1 MQTFGV
7 GMVGYG
13 FMGKVHTYAYQ
24 SLPMIY
30 DPAPAK
36 IKLIGVA
43 TASEASGEKAI
54 DQAGYEFATR
64 DYRDLLARD
73 DIHLINVCVPN
84 NMHRDVVID
93 ALNAGKHVYCDKP
106 LALNLREAEEMWAV
120 ARNAKTI
127 HQMTFNYRFIPAMLR
142 AKQLMEQGFCGRVFQ
157 YRVCY
162 LHSSYIDPK
171 RPFTWRM
178 DKSKGGGGASADLGS
193 HVIDLV
199 RYLLGDFEAVFAT
212 GETFIKERPAAP
224 GSSERRQV
232 DVDDVFWMQCRMQSG
247 ALGTIESSRL
257 STGACD
263 EIRLEIHG
271 ELGAIRFN
279 SMDPNWLDVYD
290 VQLPG
295 GDYGGDRGFKRI
307 ECVQQYPKPAAIPGS
322 KNSVGWTRY
331 HIASM
336 YDFVRNV
343 SDGRQG
349 SPSILDGLRVQQV
362 LGAAYRSSERISW
375 KKLGCDAGN

>member
-30 DPAPAK
+30 DSAPAK
-36 IKLIGVA
+36 IKLVGVA
-43 TASEASGEKAI
+43 TASEASGEKAL

-64 DYRDLLARD
+64 DYHDLLARD
-73 DIHLINVCVPN
+73 DIHLINVCAPN
-84 NMHRDVVID
+84 NLHRDVVID
-93 ALNAGKHVYCDKP
+93 ALKAGKHVYCDKP
-106 LALNLREAEEMWAV
+106 LALNLAEAEEMWDV
-120 ARNAKTI
+120 AKNASTI

-142 AKQLMEQGFCGRVFQ
+142 AKQLVDDGFCGRVYQ

-162 LHSSYIDPK
+162 LHSSYIDPN
-171 RPFTWRM
+171 RPVTWRM
-178 DKSKGGGGASADLGS
+178 DKAKGGGGASADLGS

-199 RYLLGDFEAVFAT
+199 RYLLGDFESVFAT
-212 GETFIKERPAAP
+212 METFIKERPAKA
-224 GSSERRQV
+224 GSSERTPV
-232 DVDDVFWMQCRMQSG
+232 DVDDIFWMQSRMASG
-247 ALGTIESSRL
+247 AFGTIEASRL

-271 ELGAIRFN
+271 EHGAIRFN

-290 VQLPG
+290 ARLPG

-307 ECVQQYPKPAAIPGS
+307 ECAQQYPKPSAIPGP
-322 KNSVGWTRY
+322 KNSIGWTRY

-343 SDGRQG
+343 AENRQS
-349 SPSILDGLRVQQV
+349 SPNILDGLRVQGV
-362 LGAAYRSSERISW
+362 LDAAYRSSDRKIW
-375 KKLGCDAGN
+375 KKVPV